1 MAKLRI
7 RAFAGALCLIITAFL
22 AACSG
27 LPSPEGGT
35 LTSSP
40 PGGTTSELT
49 KPSEPETPLTPKDPP
64 ELVEAPT
71 DGPAKLEDLA
81 PEGEPAESPAEL
93 KLIERSPS
101 IRGEAF
107 TGPAAPAPAYPG
119 GRPGGA
125 RPPAPPLASGL
136 RAGYSDDNAQ
146 FNYFLDFL
154 AKYAQVPHR
163 LYDVSERL
171 GVRVLDERGRPV
183 ANAAIVVRL
192 AGREIEAGL
201 SYADGTFRFYPK
213 ALEAAGGPFS
223 PDAAFELTARYR
235 GAAASAVLRR
245 DGPRMTELRLRLSR
259 ALPAPAPLD
268 LLFVLD
274 TTGSMGEEIERLR
287 ATIEIIYA
295 NAAAFSPRPDVRLGM
310 VLYKD
315 LEDEY
320 RTQVVPFTDDLEA
333 FRRAL
338 QGVYASGGGDRPED
352 LEAALR
358 DAVDGM
364 AWRPEGLRLAFV
376 ITDADAQFGYEDGY
390 GYIEA
395 ARRAR
400 KAGVKFYTVGT
411 GGLPLEG
418 EYVLRQISQ
427 LTEAKYIFLTYGEAG
442 ESEGGAPGSVSH
454 HTGDNYVTDKL
465 EAIIIRF
472 VREELAHQSER
483 PPELGDPYYS
493 ADKIDGETRDQTL
506 DKLFSQ
512 ALGNLLDY
520 APYRIDPSATLAA
533 APLAPMGEGLALQAE
548 YFGERLL
555 GAATSMTPARFKTV
569 ERRDLQRLLEEL
581 ELQLSGLVE
590 PDGAARLGA
599 LLGAELLVTGSL
611 YRRDGDYELILRLV
625 RVRTAEILSVT
636 RAKIDPALGL

>member
-1 MAKLRI
+1 MAKHRT
-7 RAFAGALCLIITAFL
+7 RAFSRGLCLALMAAIL

-27 LPSPEGGT
+27 LPPFEKGAPVESPVEA
-35 LTSSP
+35 P
-40 PGGTTSELT
+40 AD
-49 KPSEPETPLTPKDPP
+49 TP
-64 ELVEAPT
+64 VEAPT
-71 DGPAKLEDLA
+71 ESPAKVEDAA
-81 PEGEPAESPAEL
+81 PEGEAAEL
-93 KLIERSPS
+93 KMLERSPS

-107 TGPAAPAPAYPG
+107 TGPAAPPSAYPG
-119 GRPGGA
+119 GRPA
-125 RPPAPPLASGL
+125 SSRPSAPPLASGL

-146 FNYFLDFL
+146 FNYFLNFL
-154 AKYAQVPHR
+154 EKYAQVPHR
-163 LYDVSERL
+163 PYDVSERL

-183 ANAAIVVRL
+183 ANAAIEVRL
-192 AGREIEAGL
+192 AGRAIDAGL
-201 SYADGTFRFYPK
+201 SYADGTYRFYPK
-213 ALEAAGGPFS
+213 ALESAAGDFG

-235 GAAASAVLRR
+235 GAVASAVVRR
-245 DGPRMTELRLRLSR
+245 DGPRMTELRLGLSR
-259 ALPAPAPLD
+259 ALPSPAPLD
-268 LLFVLD
+268 LLFVMD

-295 NAAAFSPRPDVRLGM
+295 NAAAFNPRPDVRLGM

-315 LEDEY
+315 VEDEY
-320 RTQVVPFTDDLEA
+320 RTKVVPFTDDLEA
-333 FRRAL
+333 FRREL
-338 QGVYASGGGDRPED
+338 EEVYASGGGDRPED

-364 AWRPEGLRLAFV
+364 AWRPDGLRLAFV
-376 ITDADAQFGYEDGY
+376 ITDADAQLGYDDGY
-390 GYIEA
+390 GYVEA

-400 KAGVKFYTVGT
+400 AAGIKFYTVGT

-418 EYVLRQISQ
+418 EYVLRQLSQ
-427 LTEAKYIFLTYGEAG
+427 LTEAKYIFLTYGETG
-442 ESEGGAPGSVSH
+442 ESDGGAPGSVSH
-454 HTGDNYVTDKL
+454 HTGDNYVADKL

-493 ADKIDGETRDQTL
+493 AEKVDGETRDQTL
-506 DKLFSQ
+506 DTLFSQ

-520 APYRIDPSATLAA
+520 APYRIDPTATLAT
-533 APLAPMGEGLALQAE
+533 APLAPMGDGLALQAE

-555 GAATSMTPARFKTV
+555 GAAASMSPARFKAV

-590 PDGAARLGA
+590 AGDAARLGE
-599 LLGAELLVTGSL
+599 LLGAELMVTGSL
-611 YRRDGDYELILRLV
+611 YARDGGYELILRLL